1 MRLQAQTAKT
11 LLFHGQMKP
20 NIKLLYRPR
29 SVFEDFH
36 NRSQRW
42 AVIVAHRR
50 CGKTVACINELI
62 VKALLEGK
70 KNGRYF
76 YLSPYLAQSKSIAW
90 DYLVRY
96 SQPILAKFNQS
107 ELWVELING
116 SRIRLFGADNENA
129 LRGNYCDGI
138 VLDEYADI
146 RPRVWGEIIRPLLA
160 DRNGMNGHKTWAVF
174 IGTPK
179 GHNAFYDVYH
189 HATKNSDW
197 YVKVLRASKTELLP
211 KSELDDAAKSMTQ
224 DQYLQEF
231 ECDFESAI
239 LGAYYGQEMR
249 VLTDSNRITEVEY
262 DPMFPVH
269 TAWDLGYSDDTAI
282 WWYQVIHGEIRVLEY
297 HSSNGQP
304 IHYYT
309 GLIESKDYEYGYHHL
324 PHDARAKT
332 LASGGK
338 SIIEQISTKIDI
350 KSLKIVP
357 NLSLQD
363 GIQATRLALMRAWFD
378 HKCEEGIECLRQYQR
393 EYDEDKKVFRDK
405 PRHDWTSHG
414 ADAFRMLAVAWKEEE
429 KPAIK
434 DDRIIGLTVG
444 ENEVTLNELWKQT
457 PQTIT
462 RRI

>member
-1 MRLQAQTAKT
+1 LEEI
-11 LLFHGQMKP
+11 LDVELD
-20 NIKLLYRPR
+20 YCPR
-29 SVFEDFH
+29 DVFLDFH
-36 NRSQRW
+36 ERQERW

-50 CGKTVACINELI
+50 CGKTVACINDLI
-62 VKALLEGK
+62 YRALIENK
-70 KNGRYF
+70 ENGRYF

-96 SQPILAKFNQS
+96 SQPVLAKSNQS

-160 DRNGMNGHKTWAVF
+160 DRNGMGGHKTWAVF

-189 HATKNSDW
+189 NATKDDSW
-197 YVKVLRASKTELLP
+197 YVKVLRASQTGLLE
-211 KSELDDAAKSMTQ
+211 KSELEDAAKMMTQ

-239 LGAYYGQEMR
+239 LGAFYGKEMR
-249 VLTDSNRITEVEY
+249 QLTDQGRIREIEY

-282 WWYQVIHGEIRVLEY
+282 WWFQVVHGEIRMLDY

-304 IHYYT
+304 VAFYAGIIQSREKERGYNYGTHY
-309 GLIESKDYEYGYHHL
+309 L

-332 LASGGK
+332 LASNK
-338 SIIEQISTKIDI
+338 SIIEQLSDKIPL
-350 KSLKIVP
+350 KYLKIVP
-357 NLSLQD
+357 SLSLQD
-363 GIQATRLALMRAWFD
+363 GIQATRLALTRAWFD
-378 HKCEEGIECLRQYQR
+378 HKCEDGIECLRQYQR

-414 ADAFRMLAVAWKEEE
+414 ADAFRMLSIAWKEEA
-429 KPAIK
+429 KLPHK
-434 DDRIIGLTVG
+434 DDSIKGLFVG
-444 ENEVTLNELWKQT
+444 KTEVSLNEMWKQN
-457 PQTIT
+457 PQSSS
-462 RRI
+462 RGRI